1 MKPFATIVLLLTLI
15 LTGCAIPPPAD
26 PLESWSTCAL
36 VGMALALD
44 ELNYGVQGELPVE
57 CQVEYQF

>member
-1 MKPFATIVLLLTLI
+1 MKQIILLLVFT
-15 LTGCAIPPPAD
+15 LTGCATSPPAD

-57 CQVEYQF
+57 CRVEYQF